1 MVDDM
6 QERPGLRPPAPAPDP
21 APAGGFDLN
30 HPTIISL
37 LYISSFVLGVTALVG
52 VVLGYVWRDDNPAAW
67 EQSHYTYQIR
77 TFWFGLVGFLAGAV
91 LSIVLIGIPILLAT
105 AVWVV
110 VRSVMSLVK
119 AQRREAM
126 PDPETLWI

>member
-6 QERPGLRPPAPAPDP
+6 QERPGLKPPTPGP

-67 EQSHYTYQIR
+67 EQSHYTFLIR

>member
-1 MVDDM
+1 MSDDLR
-6 QERPGLRPPAPAPDP
+6 ERPGLKPPAPAP
-21 APAGGFDLN
+21 AGGGFDLN

-52 VVLGYVWRDDNPAAW
+52 VVLGYVWRDDNAAPW
-67 EQSHYTYQIR
+67 EQSHYTYLIR
-77 TFWFGLVGFLAGAV
+77 TFWFGLVGFVAGAV

-105 AVWVV
+105 AVWFV